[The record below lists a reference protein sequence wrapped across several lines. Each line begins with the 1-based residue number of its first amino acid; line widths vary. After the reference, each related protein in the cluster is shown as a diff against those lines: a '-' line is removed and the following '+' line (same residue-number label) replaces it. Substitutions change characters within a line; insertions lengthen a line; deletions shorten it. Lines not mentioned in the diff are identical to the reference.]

1 MSEITV
7 ANRLQTLE
15 REILE
20 RKGRI
25 AENILEIGD
34 RLIEAKGMMPHGDF
48 QPWLQNNVGF
58 SDRTARNFMQA
69 ARAFPAGKRKAIS
82 DLTSTSIILI
92 AQQPAERREELLDN
106 PDIAKLSTRELKA
119 LIAST
124 DKEPKANILTEPIFT
139 PEMRQYTDKILA
151 SGDLSLLTAWHGF
164 LKEMLQ
170 GESEIII
177 DLECKI
183 GDLLSTADGQS
194 ANIQKYSGI
203 PFEIA
208 IEDLKAYPGYDEFLP
223 IMHREGEEYTG
234 FVNFMRK
241 WGFNPIWITKGNIVI
256 DGHERIRVAKDLGL
270 KTLMATYIPLLNG
283 DTIEAMFYREQMVT
297 STRTSAFPF
306 FSLLYHIA
314 IGDTV
319 EAKQAW
325 KMLNELDD
333 APFIMKVM
341 PILKK
346 RGFIPS

>member
-1 MSEITV
+1 MSEITA

-34 RLIEAKGMMPHGDF
+34 RLIEAKGMMAHGDF

-69 ARAFPAGKRKAIS
+69 ARAFPPAKRKAIS
-82 DLTSTSIILI
+82 DLTSTSILLI
-92 AQQPAERREELLDN
+92 AQQPEERRGELLDN

-124 DKEPKANILTEPIFT
+124 DTEPKANILTEPIFT

-151 SGDLSLLTAWHGF
+151 SGDLSLLTAWHKF
-164 LKEMLQ
+164 LKEMLR
-170 GESEIII
+170 GECEIVL

-183 GDLLSTADGQS
+183 GDMLSTSDEQS
-194 ANIQKYSGI
+194 ANIQNHSGI

-208 IEDLKAYPGYDEFLP
+208 IDDLKPYPGYDEFLP
-223 IMHREGEEYTG
+223 ILHREGEEYKFFSG
-234 FVNFMRK
+234 LKRK
-241 WGFNPIWITKGNIVI
+241 WGIDPIWITRKNII
-256 DGHERIRVAKDLGL
+256 LDGHERIRVAKDLGL
-270 KTLMATYIPLLNG
+270 KTIMAKYIPLRNG
-283 DTIEAMFYREQMVT
+283 DTIEIAFFREQMLT
-297 STRTSAFPF
+297 STRTMAFPF
-306 FSLLYHIA
+306 FSLLYHTA
-314 IGDTV
+314 IGDTAG
-319 EAKQAW
+319 AKQAW
-325 KMLNELDD
+325 KSLNEIPDD
-333 APFIMKVM
+333 AFIEKIM

-346 RGFIPS
+346 RGYIH

>member
-1 MSEITV
+1 MSEITA

-34 RLIEAKGMMPHGDF
+34 RLTEAKGMMPHGDF

-92 AQQPAERREELLDN
+92 AQQSAERREELLDN

-124 DKEPKANILTEPIFT
+124 DKEPKGNILTEPIFT
-139 PEMRQYTDKILA
+139 PEMRQYTEKVLA
-151 SGDLSLLTAWHGF
+151 SSDLSLLTAWHKF
-164 LKEMLQ
+164 LKEMLR
-170 GESEIII
+170 GECEIVL

-183 GDLLSTADGQS
+183 GDMLSTSDGQQDT
-194 ANIQKYSGI
+194 IQMYSGI

-208 IEDLKAYPGYDEFLP
+208 IDDLKPYPGYDEFAP
-223 IMHREGEEYTG
+223 ILHRKGEEYKFFLALRREYG
-234 FVNFMRK
+234 FD
-241 WGFNPIWITKGNIVI
+241 PIWITKNNIVL
-256 DGHERIRVAKDLGL
+256 DGHERIRAAKDLGL
-270 KTLMATYIPLLNG
+270 KTIMAKHIPLRYG
-283 DTIEAMFYREQMVT
+283 DTIEIAFYREQMLT
-297 STRTSAFPF
+297 STRTMAFPF
-306 FSLLYHIA
+306 FSLLYCTA
-314 IGDTV
+314 KGDTAG
-319 EAKQAW
+319 AKQAW
-325 KMLNELDD
+325 KSLNKVPDY
-333 APFIMKVM
+333 AFIEKIM

-346 RGFIPS
+346 RGYVQ